1 MLTISLKNFPS
12 AGAWTAF
19 SDADG
24 FYGFSISADEPR
36 FYQLDEL
43 CLFVLGGKE
52 IGGNAAGDILTTNGA
67 QTLTNKTINAPVI
80 NGAALPS
87 ATGAELQHCAGVT
100 SAIQTQ
106 LDAKA
111 PTASPTFT
119 GTVVLPSTTSIGN
132 VSATELE
139 RLDGVTSPIQPQL
152 NALSAQIPSPTGRV
166 STYSL
171 TFVTG
176 AGETTKQISQ
186 ATLIA
191 PEVVGNY
198 GIDPASIVV
207 SLFVSDGG
215 NKRSM
220 LSIGRS
226 TDDAQFEVNTK
237 IVSGLTQVDFVR
249 FSDLTAETTYSIS
262 LHFKLIGQIN

>member
-1 MLTISLKNFPS
+1 MADPKTIAQLTERSGALQATDDIECQVSGETSTKKKALS
-12 AGAWTAF
+12 AVRT
-19 SDADG
+19 
-24 FYGFSISADEPR
+24 
-36 FYQLDEL
+36 
-43 CLFVLGGKE
+43 FVLGGAT
-52 IGGNAAGDILTTNGA
+52 IGGNAAGDILTTNGT
-67 QTLTNKTINAPVI
+67 QTSTNKTFTSPRLNSPTLNDATSIIV
-80 NGAALPS
+80 
-87 ATGAELQHCAGVT
+87 TGAHVNTLSGNTYVVKTKFDELIAAIAANTDKISLATKTEIGMLSGVT
-100 SAIQTQ
+100 SAIQT
-106 LDAKA
+106 
-111 PTASPTFT
+111 
-119 GTVVLPSTTSIGN
+119 
-132 VSATELE
+132 
-139 RLDGVTSPIQPQL
+139 QL
-152 NALSAQIPSPTGRV
+152 NALSAQIPSPTGMV

-171 TFVTG
+171 TFATG

-191 PEVVGNY
+191 PEVEGNY

-207 SLFVSDGG
+207 SLFISDGG